1 MVIWHESDEDGY
13 GVNAAGL
20 GNVVGKMLK
29 AGIIRMTPD
38 GHVLPA
44 EIDVAH
50 MRETIETTSLA
61 AGGGMLG
68 LLAHWRKQEDLDQEK

>member
-1 MVIWHESDEDGY
+1 
-13 GVNAAGL
+13 
-20 GNVVGKMLK
+20 MLK